1 MVKKEVWKGSDDEA
15 LGKMSMDDFVKR
27 TTSRE
32 RRTLQRALKNKNKGL
47 KKLMEKVRE
56 TKKENPKKLIRTHI
70 RYAVILPEW
79 LGLTFGVYNGKEFK
93 KVEITVHKVG
103 KRLGDFSH
111 TTGRVAHSGPG
122 VGATRGSKFVP
133 LK

>member
-1 MVKKEVWKGSDDEA
+1 MVKKDMWKGIDEDHISA
-15 LGKMSMDDFVKR
+15 VKVEDFLPKV
-27 TTSRE
+27 TSRE
-32 RRTLQRALKNKNKGL
+32 RRSVKRALENKNKRYKDL
-47 KKLMEKVRE
+47 IDKIREVSKV
-56 TKKENPKKLIRTHI
+56 NPKKQIRTHI

-79 LGLTFGVYNGKEFK
+79 VGLSFGVYNGKEFK
-93 KVEITVHKVG
+93 RVDITISKVG
-103 KRLGDFSH
+103 KRLGDFAH

>member
-79 LGLTFGVYNGKEFK
+79 LGLTFGVYNGKEYK
-93 KVEITVHKVG
+93 IHPLTHQV
-103 KRLGDFSH
+103 KR
-111 TTGRVAHSGPG
+111 
-122 VGATRGSKFVP
+122 
-133 LK
+133 